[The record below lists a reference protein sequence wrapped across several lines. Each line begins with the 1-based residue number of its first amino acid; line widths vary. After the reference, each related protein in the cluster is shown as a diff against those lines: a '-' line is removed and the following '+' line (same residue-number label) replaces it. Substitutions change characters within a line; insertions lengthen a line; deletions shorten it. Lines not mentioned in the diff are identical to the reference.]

1 MQENTQNICIISE
14 NFHEF
19 MYILQCCFYNFSINT
34 TKAASFLPTASSYS
48 KMVAN
53 FSCCYSRYKI
63 IAIGSAH
70 ITIVNF
76 NSL

>member
-34 TKAASFLPTASSYS
+34 TKAASFLPIASSYS
-48 KMVAN
+48 KRVAN
-53 FSCCYSRYKI
+53 FSCCIVVKKSLLLVV
-63 IAIGSAH
+63 H
-70 ITIVNF
+70 I
-76 NSL
+76 LL